1 MWAKLKLGVSE
12 YSMKGFAFQESC
24 IPLQTVS
31 NTESP
36 VHGLNNI
43 RDIGMFLGKVEGRA
57 DGLRPP
63 SLTRC
68 SSSCGLGRS
77 SEGVVTHTHFRQ
89 IYIDFTAQF
98 SCTCVIPKRL

>member
-12 YSMKGFAFQESC
+12 DSVKGFAFQESC

-36 VHGLNNI
+36 VHGKVLNNL
-43 RDIGMFLGKVEGRA
+43 RDIGMFLGKAEGRA

-63 SLTRC
+63 SSPDALPPVAWD
-68 SSSCGLGRS
+68 
-77 SEGVVTHTHFRQ
+77 VVQRELFHTHTSDRS
-89 IYIDFTAQF
+89 T
-98 SCTCVIPKRL
+98 

>member
-12 YSMKGFAFQESC
+12 DSVKGFAFQESC

-36 VHGLNNI
+36 VHGKVLNNL
-43 RDIGMFLGKVEGRA
+43 RDIGMFLGKAEGRA

-77 SEGVVTHTHFRQ
+77 SEGVVPHTHFR
-89 IYIDFTAQF
+89 
-98 SCTCVIPKRL
+98 